1 MRKIFLSI
9 FVLVA
14 ACASAQVTTDPAI
27 IEKGYD
33 GQIKFT
39 YDPSLSK
46 GKAMV
51 NATECY
57 SHMGLITADSKDNGD
72 WKYIQSGADDW
83 GTKKEPQWTK
93 VGSNWELTIPSIYTF
108 FGCPTTEE
116 IIAIAMVFHDGNG
129 KNSKEGKDVNGNNI
143 ILFLDEEN
151 IPTDIWADFTPAAV
165 VNETRPSGISNGIYY
180 DPNDPTVVTLCTYAA
195 NKTAAA
201 SHVFVLG
208 DMTNW
213 RLDNAYQM
221 KKDGNYFWL
230 KLTGLTAG
238 QEYRF
243 QYAIERADGEHV
255 QISDLYS
262 EKVIS
267 QNDQLARKA
276 DPTLIGYPLR
286 GADGGYVTVIQPG
299 KPAFQWSQATLSFQ
313 RPNKDNLVIYEVWPY
328 DHTAE
333 RTLTALTGRLDYIE
347 NLGVNAVELM
357 PMCEFEYPDGW
368 GYAPTHYF
376 ASHKACGSSE
386 QLKTFIDECHK
397 RGIAVIID
405 MVFNHATGLN
415 PMNKLY
421 PLAQNPWFNVNP
433 PHGDNVF
440 EDWNHD
446 FEPAHEMFTRALQ
459 YWLREYKVDGFRLDL
474 SHGICGP
481 TYNAVDNLKDYYNNG
496 VKAVSPDA
504 YMILEHW
511 GKTST
516 GDLDRAQQKELTD
529 AGMMCWE
536 NTGEAYQQIA
546 MGYSSNSSLVN
557 ANRDKYVSYCESHD
571 EERCFFKAR
580 KWGSGSV
587 ATDEDVRL
595 NRVPM
600 VLALT
605 CLLDG
610 PTMFYHFAELGFDNS
625 KFMTADGVWGKDG
638 YQAYGAD
645 NVPEYINEEVKM
657 YPKKRPEGWMKGGAR
672 MQAYQKVAQILQLR
686 TRLKKEVFEGN
697 PTNSSVG
704 ATNLRTIQWGSDVFV
719 CGNISATTT
728 QNVSLPSGTWYDYLA
743 GGTNAAATYTLQ
755 PGEIKVFTGSK
766 ITPPVIPAS
775 YDYSEDIDD
784 IIWEDT
790 SGSAYKVVRN
800 GQVLI
805 VRDNKVYTITGARVQ

>member
-72 WKYIQSGADDW
+72 WKYIQSGANDW

-129 KNSKEGKDVNGNNI
+129 SSSKEGKDVNGNNI

-481 TYNAVDNLKDYYNNG
+481 NYNAVDNLKDYYNNG

-719 CGNISATTT
+719 CGNISATAT

>member
-72 WKYIQSGADDW
+72 WKYIQSGANDW
-83 GTKKEPQWTK
+83 GTKKEPKWTK

-116 IIAIAMVFHDGNG
+116 ITAIAMVFHDGNG
-129 KNSKEGKDVNGNNI
+129 SSSKEGKDVNGNNI

-313 RPNKDNLVIYEVWPY
+313 R
-328 DHTAE
+328 
-333 RTLTALTGRLDYIE
+333 
-347 NLGVNAVELM
+347 
-357 PMCEFEYPDGW
+357 
-368 GYAPTHYF
+368 
-376 ASHKACGSSE
+376 
-386 QLKTFIDECHK
+386 
-397 RGIAVIID
+397 
-405 MVFNHATGLN
+405 
-415 PMNKLY
+415 
-421 PLAQNPWFNVNP
+421 
-433 PHGDNVF
+433 
-440 EDWNHD
+440 
-446 FEPAHEMFTRALQ
+446 
-459 YWLREYKVDGFRLDL
+459 
-474 SHGICGP
+474 
-481 TYNAVDNLKDYYNNG
+481 NG
-496 VKAVSPDA
+496 
-504 YMILEHW
+504 
-511 GKTST
+511 
-516 GDLDRAQQKELTD
+516 
-529 AGMMCWE
+529 
-536 NTGEAYQQIA
+536 
-546 MGYSSNSSLVN
+546 
-557 ANRDKYVSYCESHD
+557 
-571 EERCFFKAR
+571 
-580 KWGSGSV
+580 
-587 ATDEDVRL
+587 
-595 NRVPM
+595 
-600 VLALT
+600 
-605 CLLDG
+605 
-610 PTMFYHFAELGFDNS
+610 
-625 KFMTADGVWGKDG
+625 
-638 YQAYGAD
+638 
-645 NVPEYINEEVKM
+645 
-657 YPKKRPEGWMKGGAR
+657 
-672 MQAYQKVAQILQLR
+672 
-686 TRLKKEVFEGN
+686 
-697 PTNSSVG
+697 
-704 ATNLRTIQWGSDVFV
+704 
-719 CGNISATTT
+719 
-728 QNVSLPSGTWYDYLA
+728 
-743 GGTNAAATYTLQ
+743 
-755 PGEIKVFTGSK
+755 
-766 ITPPVIPAS
+766 
-775 YDYSEDIDD
+775 
-784 IIWEDT
+784 
-790 SGSAYKVVRN
+790 
-800 GQVLI
+800 
-805 VRDNKVYTITGARVQ
+805 